1 MLLDATKETMR
12 FLTDLPAHDAGRAD
26 IRLVGSAD
34 EWEERLGKDRPGT
47 VVTIGNFDGV
57 HLGHQKILRDVVAR
71 AAAADGRGNARDT
84 CDVHAAR
91 DAQKQLLPA
100 VLTFYPHPARVL
112 RPQQA
117 PSLLETLP
125 QRLAD
130 FAALG
135 ISAALVLQFD
145 AVLAQACAEDFVKQ
159 FLVQTMRTRAV
170 LVGASFRFGHK
181 QLGDVELL
189 KELGRRWGFEVVI
202 VTPVIDGGDVVSS
215 TSIREAVRG
224 GRVEDAR
231 RMLGRPFALV
241 GEIRT
246 GTGQGRK
253 LVVPTLN
260 LATEQ
265 ETLPKTG
272 VYASE
277 TVLPGGTYRSV
288 TNVGVRPTFEGTR
301 LAIESHLFDFAEALT
316 AGAMKV
322 RFLQRLREEQK
333 FSGPEALREQV
344 LKDIERARSIFA
356 PSRIMEEK
364 RRRDAN

>member
-1 MLLDATKETMR
+1 MLLDATKETLR
-12 FLTDLPAHDAGRAD
+12 FLTDLPPRDAGREE
-26 IRLVGSAD
+26 IRLIGSAA
-34 EWEERLGKDRPGT
+34 EWQERLGANRPGT

-57 HLGHQKILRDVVAR
+57 HIGHQAILRDVVDR
-71 AAAADGRGNARDT
+71 AATPALDAP
-84 CDVHAAR
+84 

-100 VLTFYPHPARVL
+100 VLTFYPHPTRVL

-130 FAALG
+130 FAAMG
-135 ISAALVLQFD
+135 VSAALVLQFD
-145 AVLAQACAEDFVKQ
+145 TDLAQASAEDFAKWY
-159 FLVQTMRTRAV
+159 LAETMRARAV

-189 KELGRRWGFEVVI
+189 KKLGQRLGFEVAI
-202 VTPVIDGGDVVSS
+202 VAPVIDGGDVVSS
-215 TSIREAVRG
+215 TAIREAVRG

-272 VYASE
+272 VYVTE
-277 TVLPGGTYRSV
+277 TVLTGGNYRSV
-288 TNVGVRPTFEGTR
+288 TNVGVRPTFDGKR
-301 LAIESHLFDFAEALT
+301 LAIESHLFDFGEALT
-316 AGAMKV
+316 AGQMKI
-322 RFLQRLREEQK
+322 RFLQRLRDEEK

-344 LKDIERARSIFA
+344 LKDISRAKEVFA
-356 PSRIMEEK
+356 Q
-364 RRRDAN
+364 AQF

>member
-1 MLLDATKETMR
+1 MLWDATKETMR
-12 FLTDLPAHDAGRAD
+12 FLTDLRDRDAARAD
-26 IRLVGSAD
+26 IRIVGSAD
-34 EWEERLGKDRPGT
+34 EWEERSGKDRPGT
-47 VVTIGNFDGV
+47 VATIGNFDGV

-71 AAAADGRGNARDT
+71 AAAAAGGDNARE
-84 CDVHAAR
+84 VGE
-91 DAQKQLLPA
+91 AQKQLLPA

-145 AVLAQACAEDFVKQ
+145 AVLAQASAEDFVQ
-159 FLVQTMRTRAV
+159 EYLVNAMRARAV

-189 KELGRRWGFEVVI
+189 RELGRRWGFEVVI

-215 TSIREAVRG
+215 TAIREAVRG

-231 RMLGRPFALV
+231 RMLGRPFALA

-260 LATEQ
+260 LGTEQ

-272 VYASE
+272 VYVTE

-288 TNVGVRPTFEGTR
+288 TNVGVRPTFDGTR

-344 LKDIERARSIFA
+344 LRDMERAKSIFA
-356 PSRIMEEK
+356 QS
-364 RRRDAN
+364 

>member
-12 FLTDLPAHDAGRAD
+12 FLTDLPAHAAGRAD
-26 IRLVGSAD
+26 ICLVCSAD
-34 EWEERLGKDRPGT
+34 EWEERFGEDRPGT

-71 AAAADGRGNARDT
+71 ATVAGGRGNTRD
-84 CDVHAAR
+84 AG

-135 ISAALVLQFD
+135 IAATLVLQFD
-145 AVLAQACAEDFVKQ
+145 AVLAQASAEDFVKEY
-159 FLVQTMRTRAV
+159 LVDAMRARAV

-189 KELGRRWGFEVVI
+189 KELGQRWGFEVAI
-202 VTPVIDGGDVVSS
+202 VTPLIDGGDVVSS
-215 TSIREAVRG
+215 TAIREAVRG

-260 LATEQ
+260 LATDQ
-265 ETLPKTG
+265 EALPKTG
-272 VYASE
+272 VYVSE

-288 TNVGVRPTFEGTR
+288 TNIGMRPTFDGTR

-316 AGAMKV
+316 AGQMKV
-322 RFLQRLREEQK
+322 RFLQRLRDEQK

-344 LKDIERARSIFA
+344 LKDIERAKSIFA
-356 PSRIMEEK
+356 QS
-364 RRRDAN
+364 

>member
-1 MLLDATKETMR
+1 MLLDATKDTLK
-12 FLTDLPAHDAGRAD
+12 FLTDLPAHNAARSE
-26 IRLVGSAD
+26 ILVFSSAD
-34 EWEERLGKDRPGT
+34 EWVERLGENRSQT
-47 VVTIGNFDGV
+47 VLTIGNFDGV
-57 HLGHQKILRDVVAR
+57 HVGHQEILREVVER
-71 AAAADGRGNARDT
+71 AAAAADLRG
-84 CDVHAAR
+84 
-91 DAQKQLLPA
+91 AQKELLPA

-117 PSLLETLP
+117 PSLLETIPL
-125 QRLAD
+125 RLAD
-130 FAALG
+130 FAAMG
-135 ISAALVLQFD
+135 IGASLVLKFD
-145 AVLAQACAEDFVKQ
+145 ADLAQESAEDFVKKY
-159 FLVQTMRTRAV
+159 LVDTMSARAV
-170 LVGASFRFGHK
+170 LVGATFRFGHK

-189 KELGRRWGFEVVI
+189 RELGRRWGFEVVI

-215 TSIREAVRG
+215 TAIREAVRG

-241 GEIRT
+241 GEIRP

-272 VYASE
+272 VYVTE
-277 TVLPGGTYRSV
+277 TVLGGGTYRSV
-288 TNVGVRPTFEGTR
+288 TNVGVRPTFDGKR

-316 AGAMKV
+316 AGLMKV
-322 RFLQRLREEQK
+322 RFLQRLRDEQK

-344 LKDIERARSIFA
+344 LKDIARAKEVFA
-356 PSRIMEEK
+356 QS
-364 RRRDAN
+364 

>member
-26 IRLVGSAD
+26 IRLVTSAA

-71 AAAADGRGNARDT
+71 AAAAGESTHTRD
-84 CDVHAAR
+84 AL

-135 ISAALVLQFD
+135 IFAALVLQFD
-145 AVLAQACAEDFVKQ
+145 AVLAQASAEDFVKEY
-159 FLVQTMRTRAV
+159 LVDTMRARAV

-181 QLGDVELL
+181 QLGDVKLL
-189 KELGRRWGFEVVI
+189 QELGRRWGFEVVI

-215 TSIREAVRG
+215 TAIRESVRG

-231 RMLGRPFALV
+231 RMLGRPFTLA

-272 VYASE
+272 VYVSE

-288 TNVGVRPTFEGTR
+288 TNVGVRPTFDGTR

-316 AGAMKV
+316 AGPTKV
-322 RFLQRLREEQK
+322 RFLRRLRDEQK

-344 LKDIERARSIFA
+344 LKDIARAKGIFARS
-356 PSRIMEEK
+356 
-364 RRRDAN
+364 

>member
-1 MLLDATKETMR
+1 MLWDATKGTLK
-12 FLTDLPAHDAGRAD
+12 FLTDLPARDSGRSE
-26 IRLVGSAD
+26 ILLISSAN
-34 EWEERLGKDRPGT
+34 EWVDRLGENRPGT
-47 VVTIGNFDGV
+47 VLTIGNFDGV
-57 HLGHQKILRDVVAR
+57 HLGHQKILRDVVER
-71 AAAADGRGNARDT
+71 AAAERG
-84 CDVHAAR
+84 
-91 DAQKQLLPA
+91 DALKKEPLPA

-135 ISAALVLQFD
+135 IGAALVLQFD
-145 AVLAQACAEDFVKQ
+145 AALAQASAEDFAKRY
-159 FLVQTMRTRAV
+159 LVDTMRARAV

-189 KELGRRWGFEVVI
+189 TQLGHRWGFEVAV

-215 TSIREAVRG
+215 TAIREAVRG

-260 LATEQ
+260 LATEH

-272 VYASE
+272 VYVTE
-277 TVLPGGTYRSV
+277 TVLAGGNYRSV
-288 TNVGVRPTFEGTR
+288 TNVGVRPTFDGTR

-316 AGAMKV
+316 AGPMKV
-322 RFLQRLREEQK
+322 RFLRRLRDEQK
-333 FSGPEALREQV
+333 FTGPEALREQV
-344 LKDIERARSIFA
+344 LKDIGRAKESFA
-356 PSRIMEEK
+356 QS
-364 RRRDAN
+364 

>member
-12 FLTDLPAHDAGRAD
+12 FLTDLPAQNAGRAD
-26 IRLVGSAD
+26 IRLIGSAD
-34 EWEERLGKDRPGT
+34 EWQERLGKDRPGT

-57 HLGHQKILRDVVAR
+57 HLGHQEILRDVVAR
-71 AAAADGRGNARDT
+71 AAAADRRHNTSDARDE
-84 CDVHAAR
+84 
-91 DAQKQLLPA
+91 QKELLPA

-135 ISAALVLQFD
+135 IVAALVLQFD
-145 AVLAQACAEDFVKQ
+145 AVLAQASAEDFVKEY
-159 FLVQTMRTRAV
+159 LVDTMRARAV

-189 KELGRRWGFEVVI
+189 KELGRRWGFEVII
-202 VTPVIDGGDVVSS
+202 VMPVIDGGDVVSS
-215 TSIREAVRG
+215 TAIREAVRD

-231 RMLGRPFALV
+231 RMLGRPFALA

-272 VYASE
+272 VYVTE

-288 TNVGVRPTFEGTR
+288 TNVGVRPTFDGTR
-301 LAIESHLFDFAEALT
+301 LAIESHLFDFAGALT
-316 AGAMKV
+316 SGAMKV
-322 RFLQRLREEQK
+322 RFLQRLRDEQK
-333 FSGPEALREQV
+333 FSGPDALREQV
-344 LKDIERARSIFA
+344 LKDIARAKQVFA
-356 PSRIMEEK
+356 QSQLSE
-364 RRRDAN
+364 

>member
-1 MLLDATKETMR
+1 MLWDATKDTLK
-12 FLTDLPAHDAGRAD
+12 FLTDLPARASGRSE
-26 IRLVGSAD
+26 ILLINSAN
-34 EWEERLGKDRPGT
+34 EWVDCLGESRPGT
-47 VVTIGNFDGV
+47 VLTIGNFDGV
-57 HLGHQKILRDVVAR
+57 HLGHQKILRDVVER
-71 AAAADGRGNARDT
+71 AAAERGDARDSLKKE
-84 CDVHAAR
+84 R
-91 DAQKQLLPA
+91 LPA

-130 FAALG
+130 FAAMG
-135 ISAALVLQFD
+135 IGAALVLKFD
-145 AVLAQACAEDFVKQ
+145 AALAQASAEDFAKKY
-159 FLVQTMRTRAV
+159 LVDTMRTQAV

-189 KELGRRWGFEVVI
+189 KELGRRWGFEVDI

-215 TSIREAVRG
+215 TAIREAVRD
-224 GRVEDAR
+224 GRVEDAL
-231 RMLGRPFALV
+231 RMLGRPFALI

-260 LATEQ
+260 LATEH
-265 ETLPKTG
+265 ETLPKAG
-272 VYASE
+272 VYVTE

-288 TNVGVRPTFEGTR
+288 TNVGVRPTFDGTR

-316 AGAMKV
+316 AGPMKV
-322 RFLQRLREEQK
+322 RFLQRLRDEQK
-333 FSGPEALREQV
+333 FSGPEGLREQV
-344 LKDIERARSIFA
+344 LKDIARAKEIFA
-356 PSRIMEEK
+356 QS
-364 RRRDAN
+364 

>member
-1 MLLDATKETMR
+1 MLLDATKDTLK
-12 FLTDLPAHDAGRAD
+12 FLTDLPARASGRSE
-26 IRLVGSAD
+26 ILLFNSAD
-34 EWEERLGKDRPGT
+34 EWLERLGESRAGT
-47 VVTIGNFDGV
+47 VLTIGNFDGV
-57 HLGHQKILRDVVAR
+57 HVGHQKILRDVVER
-71 AAAADGRGNARDT
+71 AAAAGGDSRG
-84 CDVHAAR
+84 
-91 DAQKQLLPA
+91 AQKDPLPA

-117 PSLLETLP
+117 PSLLQTLP

-130 FAALG
+130 FAAIG
-135 ISAALVLQFD
+135 IGAAMVLKFD
-145 AVLAQACAEDFVKQ
+145 TDLAQASAEDFVKKY
-159 FLVQTMRTRAV
+159 LVAAMRARAV
-170 LVGASFRFGHK
+170 LVGATFRFGHK
-181 QLGDVELL
+181 QVGDVELL
-189 KELGRRWGFEVVI
+189 RELGRRWGFEVVI

-215 TSIREAVRG
+215 TAIREAVRG

-241 GEIRT
+241 GEIRP

-272 VYASE
+272 VYVTE
-277 TVLPGGTYRSV
+277 TVLSGGTYRSV
-288 TNVGVRPTFEGTR
+288 TNVGVRPTFDGKR

-316 AGAMKV
+316 AGLMKV
-322 RFLQRLREEQK
+322 RFLQRLRDEQK

-344 LKDIERARSIFA
+344 LKDIARAKEVFA
-356 PSRIMEEK
+356 Q
-364 RRRDAN
+364 

>member
-12 FLTDLPAHDAGRAD
+12 FLTDLRDRDAARAD
-26 IRLVGSAD
+26 IRIVGSAD
-34 EWEERLGKDRPGT
+34 EWEERSGKDRPGT
-47 VVTIGNFDGV
+47 VATIGNFDGV

-71 AAAADGRGNARDT
+71 AAAAAGGDNARE
-84 CDVHAAR
+84 VGEAP
-91 DAQKQLLPA
+91 KQLLPA

-145 AVLAQACAEDFVKQ
+145 AVLAQASAEDFVQ
-159 FLVQTMRTRAV
+159 EYLVNAMRARAV

-189 KELGRRWGFEVVI
+189 RELGRRWGFEVVI

-215 TSIREAVRG
+215 TAIREAVRG

-231 RMLGRPFALV
+231 RMLGRPFALA

-272 VYASE
+272 VYVTE

-288 TNVGVRPTFEGTR
+288 TNVGVRPTFDGTR

-344 LKDIERARSIFA
+344 LRDMERAKSIFA
-356 PSRIMEEK
+356 QS
-364 RRRDAN
+364 

>member
-1 MLLDATKETMR
+1 MLLDTTKETMR

-47 VVTIGNFDGV
+47 VVTVGNFDGV

-71 AAAADGRGNARDT
+71 AAATAGRGNARE
-84 CDVHAAR
+84 VGE
-91 DAQKQLLPA
+91 AQKQLLPA

-145 AVLAQACAEDFVKQ
+145 AVLAQASAEDFVREY
-159 FLVQTMRTRAV
+159 LVDTMRARAV

-202 VTPVIDGGDVVSS
+202 VTPVVDGGDVVSS
-215 TSIREAVRG
+215 TAIREAVRG

-241 GEIRT
+241 GEIRP

-272 VYASE
+272 VYLTE
-277 TVLPGGTYRSV
+277 TVLSGGSYRSV
-288 TNVGVRPTFEGTR
+288 TNVGVRPTFDGKR

-316 AGAMKV
+316 AGLMKV
-322 RFLQRLREEQK
+322 RFLQRLRDEQK

-344 LKDIERARSIFA
+344 LKDIERAQEVFA
-356 PSRIMEEK
+356 QS
-364 RRRDAN
+364 

>member
-1 MLLDATKETMR
+1 MLLDTTKETMR

-47 VVTIGNFDGV
+47 VVTVGNFDGV

-71 AAAADGRGNARDT
+71 AAATAGRGNT
-84 CDVHAAR
+84 GEVGE
-91 DAQKQLLPA
+91 AQKQLLPA

-125 QRLAD
+125 QRLAG
-130 FAALG
+130 FSALG
-135 ISAALVLQFD
+135 ISAASVLQFD
-145 AVLAQACAEDFVKQ
+145 AVLAQASAEDFVREY
-159 FLVQTMRTRAV
+159 LVDTMRARAV
-170 LVGASFRFGHK
+170 LVGAPFRCGHK
-181 QLGDVELL
+181 QMGDVELL
-189 KELGRRWGFEVVI
+189 RELGRRWGFEVVI
-202 VTPVIDGGDVVSS
+202 VTPVVDGGDVVSS
-215 TSIREAVRG
+215 TAIREAVRG

-241 GEIRT
+241 GEIRP

-272 VYASE
+272 VYVTE
-277 TVLPGGTYRSV
+277 TVLSGGSYRSV
-288 TNVGVRPTFEGTR
+288 TNVGVRPTFDGKR

-316 AGAMKV
+316 SGLMKV
-322 RFLQRLREEQK
+322 RFLQRLRDEQK

-344 LKDIERARSIFA
+344 LKDIERAQEVFA
-356 PSRIMEEK
+356 QS
-364 RRRDAN
+364 

>member
-1 MLLDATKETMR
+1 MLWDATKDTLK
-12 FLTDLPAHDAGRAD
+12 FLTDLPARDSGRSE
-26 IRLVGSAD
+26 ILLINSAI
-34 EWEERLGKDRPGT
+34 EWVDRLGESRPGT
-47 VVTIGNFDGV
+47 VLTIGNFDGV
-57 HLGHQKILRDVVAR
+57 HLGHQKILRDVVER
-71 AAAADGRGNARDT
+71 AAAGRGDSH
-84 CDVHAAR
+84 DVL
-91 DAQKQLLPA
+91 KKELLPA
-100 VLTFYPHPARVL
+100 VLTFYPHPTRVL

-130 FAALG
+130 FAAVG
-135 ISAALVLQFD
+135 IGAAFVLQFD
-145 AVLAQACAEDFVKQ
+145 AALAQASAEDFAKKY
-159 FLVQTMRTRAV
+159 LVDTMRARAV

-189 KELGRRWGFEVVI
+189 QQLGRRWEFEVAVA
-202 VTPVIDGGDVVSS
+202 TPVIDGGDIVSS
-215 TSIREAVRG
+215 TAIRDAVRG

-272 VYASE
+272 VYVSE
-277 TVLPGGTYRSV
+277 TVLSGGAYRSV
-288 TNVGVRPTFEGTR
+288 TNVGVRPTFDGTR

-316 AGAMKV
+316 AGPMKV
-322 RFLQRLREEQK
+322 RFLQRLRDEQK

-344 LKDIERARSIFA
+344 LKDIARAKEIFA
-356 PSRIMEEK
+356 QS
-364 RRRDAN
+364 

>member
-1 MLLDATKETMR
+1 MLWDATKGTLK
-12 FLTDLPAHDAGRAD
+12 FLTDLPARDSGRSE
-26 IRLVGSAD
+26 ILLISSAN
-34 EWEERLGKDRPGT
+34 EWVDRLGENRPGT
-47 VVTIGNFDGV
+47 VLTIGNFDGV
-57 HLGHQKILRDVVAR
+57 HLGHQKILRDVVER
-71 AAAADGRGNARDT
+71 AAAERG
-84 CDVHAAR
+84 
-91 DAQKQLLPA
+91 DALKKEPLPA

-135 ISAALVLQFD
+135 IGAALVLQFD
-145 AVLAQACAEDFVKQ
+145 AALAQASAEDFAKRY
-159 FLVQTMRTRAV
+159 LVDTMRARAV

-189 KELGRRWGFEVVI
+189 TQLGHRWGFAVAV

-215 TSIREAVRG
+215 TAIRKAVRG

-265 ETLPKTG
+265 ETLTKTG
-272 VYASE
+272 VYVTE
-277 TVLPGGTYRSV
+277 TVLAGGNYRSV
-288 TNVGVRPTFEGTR
+288 TNVGVRPTFDGTR

-316 AGAMKV
+316 AGPMKV
-322 RFLQRLREEQK
+322 RFLRRLRDEQK
-333 FSGPEALREQV
+333 FTGPEALREQV
-344 LKDIERARSIFA
+344 LKDIGRAKEIFA
-356 PSRIMEEK
+356 QS
-364 RRRDAN
+364 

>member
-12 FLTDLPAHDAGRAD
+12 FLTDLPDHDAGRAD
-26 IRLVGSAD
+26 IRIVGSAD
-34 EWEERLGKDRPGT
+34 EWVERSGKDRPGT

-71 AAAADGRGNARDT
+71 AAAAAGRGNTGEVGEAP
-84 CDVHAAR
+84 
-91 DAQKQLLPA
+91 KQLLPA

-135 ISAALVLQFD
+135 IAAALVLQFD
-145 AVLAQACAEDFVKQ
+145 ALLAQASAEDFVQ
-159 FLVQTMRTRAV
+159 EYLVDAMRARAV

-189 KELGRRWGFEVVI
+189 RELGRRWGFEVVI
-202 VTPVIDGGDVVSS
+202 VTPVMDGGDVVSS
-215 TSIREAVRG
+215 TAIREAVRG

-231 RMLGRPFALV
+231 RVLGRPFALA

-272 VYASE
+272 VYVTE

-288 TNVGVRPTFEGTR
+288 TNVGVRPTFDGTH

-344 LKDIERARSIFA
+344 LRDMERAKSIFA
-356 PSRIMEEK
+356 QS
-364 RRRDAN
+364 

>member
-1 MLLDATKETMR
+1 MLLDATKDTMR
-12 FLTDLPAHDAGRAD
+12 FLTDLPVHNAGRAD
-26 IRLVGSAD
+26 IRLVCSAD
-34 EWEERLGKDRPGT
+34 EWEERWGKDRPGT

-57 HLGHQKILRDVVAR
+57 HLGHQKILRAVVAR
-71 AAAADGRGNARDT
+71 AAAADGRDNTHD
-84 CDVHAAR
+84 AR
-91 DAQKQLLPA
+91 DAQKELLPA

-135 ISAALVLQFD
+135 VAAALVLQFD
-145 AVLAQACAEDFVKQ
+145 EVLAQASAEGFVKE
-159 FLVQTMRTRAV
+159 FLVDTMRARAV

-202 VTPVIDGGDVVSS
+202 VTPVIDGGDLVSS
-215 TSIREAVRG
+215 TAIREALRG

-241 GEIRT
+241 GQIRT

-272 VYASE
+272 VYVTQ
-277 TVLPGGTYRSV
+277 TVLTGGTYRSV
-288 TNVGVRPTFEGTR
+288 TNVGVRPTFDGTR

-316 AGAMKV
+316 SGAMKV
-322 RFLQRLREEQK
+322 RFLQRLRDEQK
-333 FSGPEALREQV
+333 FAGPEALREQV
-344 LKDIERARSIFA
+344 LKDIERAKTIFA
-356 PSRIMEEK
+356 QP
-364 RRRDAN
+364 

>member
-1 MLLDATKETMR
+1 MLLDATKDTLK
-12 FLTDLPAHDAGRAD
+12 FLTDLRARASARSK
-26 IRLVGSAD
+26 ILLLNSAD
-34 EWEERLGKDRPGT
+34 EWVERLGESRAAT
-47 VVTIGNFDGV
+47 ILTIGNFDGV
-57 HLGHQKILRDVVAR
+57 HLGHQKILRDVVER
-71 AAAADGRGNARDT
+71 AAATGGRSDSRG
-84 CDVHAAR
+84 
-91 DAQKQLLPA
+91 AQKEPLPA
-100 VLTFYPHPARVL
+100 VLTFYPHPARLL

-117 PSLLETLP
+117 PSLLETLA

-130 FAALG
+130 FAATG
-135 ISAALVLQFD
+135 IGAALVLKFD
-145 AVLAQACAEDFVKQ
+145 ADLAQESAEDFVKKY
-159 FLVQTMRTRAV
+159 LVDTMRARAV

-189 KELGRRWGFEVVI
+189 RELGRRWGFEVVI

-215 TSIREAVRG
+215 TAIREAVRG
-224 GRVEDAR
+224 GRLEDAR

-241 GEIRT
+241 GEIRP

-272 VYASE
+272 VYVTE
-277 TVLPGGTYRSV
+277 TVLSGGSYRSV
-288 TNVGVRPTFEGTR
+288 TNVGVRPTFDGKR

-316 AGAMKV
+316 AGLMKV
-322 RFLQRLREEQK
+322 RFLQRLRDEQK

-344 LKDIERARSIFA
+344 LKDIARAKEVFA
-356 PSRIMEEK
+356 QS
-364 RRRDAN
+364 